1 MPSACSTSKNIESV
15 VTAEAL
21 TEEATKEENTEDI
34 KEEEEEECDG
44 LKLVCQQKYK
54 EIVSK

>member
-34 KEEEEEECDG
+34 KEEEEEDMVVAEEG
-44 LKLVCQQKYK
+44 HPPTL
-54 EIVSK
+54 IVDK